1 MSGFTHLH
9 VHTEYS
15 LLDGACRI
23 KKLCKAAAEKGQKAL
38 AITDH
43 GVLYGAIHFYRACKD
58 AGIKPIIGCEVYVA
72 PRTRH
77 DKERG
82 LDASPYHLVLLCE
95 NNEGYQNL
103 IKLVSLSFTEGFY
116 GKPRVD
122 RELLKKYSGG
132 LIALSAC
139 LAGEIPRRLSEG
151 NFAAASEACD
161 FYKETFGENNFFIE
175 IQNHG
180 IEEQGKILPDLI
192 RLAKEKNVGL
202 VATNDCHYIEKSDAQ
217 MQKILLCIQTGKT
230 LNEDNPLVFP
240 TDEFYLKTEEE
251 MREVFGFVSESLEN
265 TVKISERCNVEFEF
279 GNTKLPRFTAPN
291 GEDNVSYFRRIATEG
306 FHRIY
311 GDNPPKEY
319 VDRLE
324 YELSTIIKMGYTDY
338 YLIVADFIDY
348 AKRNN
353 IPVGP
358 GRGSGA
364 ASIVAYSVGITGLDP
379 MKYQLLFERFLNP
392 ERVSMPDFDIDF
404 CIERRQEVIEYVKR
418 KYGEDH
424 VSQII
429 TFGTMA
435 ARGAIRDVGR
445 VLGMPYADVDKVAK
459 RVPSELNITLDK
471 ALESY
476 DFKEL
481 YDSDEQVKRLVDM
494 ARAIEGMPR
503 NISMHAAGVVITD
516 KPVSE
521 YVPLAKSDESVVT
534 QFTMVTLEELGLLK
548 MDFLGL
554 RNLTVIAA
562 AENEIRKKEPNFSI
576 DKIPDNDKGVME
588 MLSQGNTEGV
598 FQFESGGMR
607 QTLMQ
612 MKPTSLEDLI
622 AIISLYRPGPMDSIP
637 EYIENRHNPEKIKY
651 KTPLL
656 APILDVTYG
665 CIVYQEQVM
674 EICRTLAGY
683 SYGRS
688 DLVRR
693 AMAKKKHNVMME
705 ERHNF
710 IYGKKNEDGSI
721 ECIGAIS
728 NGVSEAAASE
738 IYDKMES
745 FASYAFNKAHA
756 AAYAYVSYQTA
767 YLKRYYKNEYFA
779 ALLSSVADNG
789 SKVNEYINECKRIGV
804 SVLPA
809 DIRYSF
815 NEFKVEASGIR
826 FGLLAVRNLGKNVIN
841 AIVSERENEPF
852 SSFYDF
858 CKRMNPH
865 GLNKRALESLVKC
878 GAFDYLNP
886 NRNQL
891 FVAIEPLVNYINDDR
906 RKNIEGQM
914 SLFGGSEET
923 GGQPFVFPEVEDFS
937 FSDKL
942 TYEKEV
948 TGFYL
953 SGHPLDDYRDV
964 IEKRKPFTLL
974 QLIDAANEGQ
984 AYKFDS
990 KKVNLIAVITAFKVK
1005 TLKSGA
1011 KMAVLSVEDLTGECE
1026 AVAFNKVLEQYGNLL
1041 EENAVLNITGR
1052 IGIKDDMPP
1061 SIMIDSVSKDF
1072 SIPEPIKKP
1081 IEVNYKKKGRIVVKA
1096 SLKYKDK
1103 IECLLTGGS
1112 FEVLLVDD
1120 GVPVKCDGSAELSF
1134 ELLEKISK
1142 IETTENV
1149 AVQMY

>member
-23 KKLCKAAAEKGQKAL
+23 KKLCNAAAQKGQTSL

-58 AGIKPIIGCEVYVA
+58 ANIKPIIGCEVYVA

-82 LDASPYHLVLLCE
+82 LDNSPYHLVLLCE

-122 RELLKKYSGG
+122 REILKKYSSG

-139 LAGEIPRRLSEG
+139 LAGEIPRRLEEG
-151 NFAAASEACD
+151 NFDAASEVCD
-161 FYKETFGENNFFIE
+161 FYLDTFGKDNFFIE

-180 IEEQGKILPDLI
+180 MEEQQKILPDLI
-192 RLAKEKNVGL
+192 RLSREKGVGL

-230 LNEDNPLVFP
+230 LNEDNPMAFP
-240 TDEFYLKTEEE
+240 TDEFYLKTEAE
-251 MREVFGFVSESLEN
+251 MREVFGFVPESLEN
-265 TVKISERCNVEFEF
+265 TIKIAERCNVEFEF
-279 GNTKLPRFTAPN
+279 GHTKLPRFIAPN
-291 GEDNVSYFRRIATEG
+291 GEENISYFKRIALEG

-311 GDNPPKEY
+311 GENPPKEY
-319 VDRLE
+319 IERFE
-324 YELSTIIKMGYTDY
+324 YEMSVITQMGYTDY
-338 YLIVADFIDY
+338 YLIVADFIAY
-348 AKRNN
+348 AKKNG

-364 ASIVAYSVGITGLDP
+364 ASIVAYCMGITGLDP

-404 CIERRQEVIEYVKR
+404 CIDRRQEVIDYVKR

-435 ARGAIRDVGR
+435 ARGSLRDVGR

-459 RVPSELNITLDK
+459 RVPTELNITLDK
-471 ALESY
+471 ALESP

-481 YDSDEQVKRLVDM
+481 YESDPQVKKLVDM
-494 ARAIEGMPR
+494 AREIEGMPR

-554 RNLTVIAA
+554 RNLTVIAE
-562 AENEIRKKEPNFSI
+562 AEREIRKRVPDFSI
-576 DKIPDNDKGVME
+576 NNIPDNDKGVME

-637 EYIENRHNPEKIKY
+637 EYIENRHHPEKIKY

-656 APILDVTYG
+656 APILDVTHG

-674 EICRTLAGY
+674 QICRSLAGY

-693 AMAKKKHNVMME
+693 AMAKKKHDIMIQ

-710 IYGKKNEDGSI
+710 IYGKTRDDGTI
-721 ECIGAIS
+721 ECIGAVN
-728 NGVSEAAASE
+728 NGVSEEAASE

-756 AAYAYVSYQTA
+756 AAYAYISYQTA

-815 NEFKVEASGIR
+815 NEFKVENGKVR
-826 FGLLAVRNLGKNVIN
+826 FGLLAVRNLGRNVIN
-841 AIVSERENEPF
+841 AIISEREKEPF
-852 SSFYDF
+852 ESFYDF
-858 CKRMNPH
+858 CKRLNPY
-865 GLNKRALESLVKC
+865 GLNRRAIESLVKC
-878 GAFDYLNP
+878 GVFDSLNS

-891 FVAIEPLVNYINDDR
+891 LLAIEPITNYINDDK
-906 RKNIEGQM
+906 RKNIEGQI
-914 SLFGGSEET
+914 SLFGSTEEGSSA
-923 GGQPFVFPEVEDFS
+923 FVYEDVEDFS

-942 TYEKEV
+942 TFEKEV

-953 SGHPLDDYRDV
+953 SGHPLDDYREI
-964 IEKRKPFTLL
+964 IERKKPFNLS
-974 QLIDAANEGQ
+974 QLIDAVSEGQ
-984 AYKFDS
+984 AFKFDS
-990 KKVNLIAVITAFKVK
+990 KKVNIIGVITSFKVR
-1005 TLKSGA
+1005 TLKTGS
-1011 KMAVLSVEDLTGECE
+1011 KMAVLSIEDLTGECE

-1041 EENAVLNITGR
+1041 KENAVLNISGR
-1052 IGIKDDMPP
+1052 ISIKDDMPP
-1061 SIMIDSVSKDF
+1061 NIMIDSVSNDF
-1072 SIPEPIKKP
+1072 SVPAEPRRKVQI
-1081 IEVNYKKKGRIVVKA
+1081 NSDKKGRIVIKGSIIDKA
-1096 SLKYKDK
+1096 K
-1103 IECLLTGGS
+1103 IESLLSGGA
-1112 FEVLLVDD
+1112 FEVLLVDSA
-1120 GVPVKCDGSAELSF
+1120 PIKCEGSADLSF
-1134 ELLEKISK
+1134 ELLERLSK
-1142 IETTENV
+1142 LGSTTDV